1 VSFILPMH
9 AAALRRSFLGLLLLN
24 SSGAIAGGS
33 TGWTEVQ
40 TAHITLRTDLDADD
54 ARRAALTV
62 ENTRAALLAGAWPA
76 AKLLQ
81 PERIEVVVFAKEG
94 DFLRYFGRGFVG
106 IFVHGSYPPTAFLYG
121 PPEKWEHRM
130 TLSRE
135 ETTSVLKHELT
146 HHLAAYFYRRQP
158 RWFSEGLAQYLE
170 TIRFSEDGKTAT
182 LGDIN
187 LQAVSDYNLTRNTSL
202 GVADV
207 LAWGGKLDAND
218 EVATSRLYAVSW
230 LLVHWMSNTH
240 PQEYER
246 FQMLLAKGIDPDKA
260 WKAVFPNLAP
270 RDIDRQLHDYVE
282 HGDYHFYVVAIPP
295 PEGTVRLRPMT
306 SAEVHAIRAKAD
318 IVGAINVM
326 DGAAQAA
333 DAQVELRAALAED
346 PGNVRALRLK
356 MGLVKPD
363 ERAALGRLASQTH
376 PEDGLAWLTLAE
388 TLPATADNAEERFQA
403 YKKATTL
410 LPDNPVAFNN
420 LAWMYVQ
427 KGQPQEALPL
437 AVTAVR
443 MAPWDSAFLDTLAMA
458 LAGVHRCSEAA
469 ATEARAADLLPERTS
484 AALRAGYAGR
494 LVGFQKECTEA
505 VPPAVPST
513 AAAPGAPAKQQP

>member
-1 VSFILPMH
+1 MH
-9 AAALRRSFLGLLLLN
+9 AAALSRSLLGLLLLAA
-24 SSGAIAGGS
+24 SGASAGAG

-40 TAHITLRTDLDADD
+40 TAHITLKTDLDPDD
-54 ARRAALTV
+54 ARRAALAV

-94 DFLRYFGRGFVG
+94 DFLRYFGRGWLGLFTHNG
-106 IFVHGSYPPTAFLYG
+106 YPPRAFLFG

-158 RWFSEGLAQYLE
+158 RWFAEGLAKYLE
-170 TIRFSEDGKTAT
+170 TMRFSEDGKTAT

-187 LQAVSDYNLTRNTSL
+187 LEAVSDYNLSRNTSL

-207 LAWGGKLDAND
+207 LAWDGKLDAKD

-246 FQMLLAKGIDPDKA
+246 YQTFLAKGIEPDKA
-260 WKAVFPNLAP
+260 WKAVFPNLTAG
-270 RDIDRQLHDYVE
+270 DIDRMLHDYLD

-306 SAEVHAIRAKAD
+306 SAEVHATRAMAD
-318 IVGAINVM
+318 VVGARNMV

-333 DAQVELRAALAED
+333 DAQVELKAALAED
-346 PGNVRALRLK
+346 AGNVSALRVK
-356 MGLVKPD
+356 MGLVRPD

-388 TLPATADNAEERFQA
+388 TLPETAENAEERFQA

-437 AVTAVR
+437 AVMAVR
-443 MAPWDSAFLDTLAMA
+443 TAPWESSFLDTLALA
-458 LAGVHRCSEAA
+458 LAGLHRCSEAA
-469 ATEARAADLLPERTS
+469 ATEARAADMLPDRVS

-494 LVGFQKECTEA
+494 LAGFRKDCTEA
-505 VPPAVPST
+505 VAPPVPST
-513 AAAPGAPAKQQP
+513 AAAPGPSAKQPP